1 MKLKKGFVI
10 RKIGS
15 DTIAIFAG
23 GDTVDLQQAIELNET
38 AELIF
43 EKLLEGADERDLID
57 ALTQKYEISKEK
69 AEQDV
74 KKFISALAEKDFLS

>member
-15 DTIAIFAG
+15 DTIAIYAG
-23 GDTVDLQQAIELNET
+23 SDTVDLQQAIQLNET
-38 AELIF
+38 AELLFI
-43 EKLLEGADERDLID
+43 KLLEDADEQTLAD
-57 ALTQKYEISKEK
+57 ALIEKYDISKEK